1 MANVTIQ
8 AFDGLS
14 QSVSSGKNRAETFNS
29 WAYSQDLCFGQDKI
43 TLTAHFPAVLPY
55 TRVDQWQKL
64 NCAEL
69 QQWWTFN
76 EHLTHD
82 G

>member
-43 TLTAHFPAVLPY
+43 TLLPISRLYFLTPSWISDRNSTA
-55 TRVDQWQKL
+55 L
-64 NCAEL
+64 NY
-69 QQWWTFN
+69 N
-76 EHLTHD
+76 NDEHLTNI
-82 G
+82 